1 MVRAV
6 LPHSLDSMPETE
18 PIPMS
23 TNRTPNTPLSEIY
36 LGQVGQMVFLDDISS
51 ESTKRLFLACV
62 FEILVSLYNEIYM
75 QGKNLYKFNNTSILF
90 VSQNSWHKFAADVCT
105 GKRTHA
111 GWHFG

>member
-1 MVRAV
+1 MVRV
-6 LPHSLDSMPETE
+6 ELPHSSDSMPEME

-62 FEILVSLYNEIYM
+62 FEILVSLY
-75 QGKNLYKFNNTSILF
+75 KHNNMRQKTSSSL
-90 VSQNSWHKFAADVCT
+90 QK
-105 GKRTHA
+105 
-111 GWHFG
+111 

>member
-1 MVRAV
+1 MVRVV
-6 LPHSLDSMPETE
+6 LLHSLDSMPGTE

-62 FEILVSLYNEIYM
+62 FEILVSLYKNIYM
-75 QGKNLYKFNNTSILF
+75 QKQTSYSPICT
-90 VSQNSWHKFAADVCT
+90 NSITPRFFCISK
-105 GKRTHA
+105 
-111 GWHFG
+111 

>member
-1 MVRAV
+1 MNQEILLFKDDILFCTVVTLFITHCRLEEIQQMVRVV

-62 FEILVSLYNEIYM
+62 FEILVSLYNEIY
-75 QGKNLYKFNNTSILF
+75 I
-90 VSQNSWHKFAADVCT
+90 
-105 GKRTHA
+105 
-111 GWHFG
+111 